1 VNYYKNLLG
10 SRTYYKWNE
19 GYFLITLT

>member
-1 VNYYKNLLG
+1 MKYYKNLLG